1 MFFDES
7 FIGRTWMEDASQPR
21 TEDPPP
27 NQLLVQVQMIQEV
40 FFLTFFHM
48 VKFALNFVWFSSANN
63 KEILMEKEAI
73 QILIKIF

>member
-1 MFFDES
+1 
-7 FIGRTWMEDASQPR
+7 
-21 TEDPPP
+21 
-27 NQLLVQVQMIQEV
+27 MIQEV